1 MNPLLLLAIGLA
13 IVLGGMRYNAYGS
26 VINTYPLPTI
36 PGFAFKAQFVAADL
50 RSSSLKLY
58 ATSALDVLYAR

>member
-1 MNPLLLLAIGLA
+1 
-13 IVLGGMRYNAYGS
+13 MRYDAYGS

-58 ATSALDVLYAR
+58 ATSALDVLFAR